1 MSARP
6 AATRLLADALMI
18 TERDVPSDARL
29 GHVEQWDSL
38 AHARLLLALEEK
50 LGRQLTPD
58 EAVAIETLDDIA
70 RLLDAKR

>member
-6 AATRLLADALMI
+6 AAIRLLADALMI
-18 TERDVPSDARL
+18 PEQDVPAGARL